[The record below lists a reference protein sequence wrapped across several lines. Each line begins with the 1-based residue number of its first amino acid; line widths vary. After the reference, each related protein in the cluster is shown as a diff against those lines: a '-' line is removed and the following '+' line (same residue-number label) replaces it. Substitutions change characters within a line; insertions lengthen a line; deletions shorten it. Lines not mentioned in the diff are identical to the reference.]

1 MLYCDHQ
8 NDFCSGLRGEI
19 FSISEFPS
27 DGTSYVLCQPH
38 TNLGTDQKEE
48 AEEEE
53 EEEEEEEGGEGG
65 EKMKKQK
72 KKKGVRVGRR

>member
-19 FSISEFPS
+19 LSSSEFPS
-27 DGTSYVLCQPH
+27 DGTSYALCQPH
-38 TNLGTDQKEE
+38 TNLAMDQK
-48 AEEEE
+48 
-53 EEEEEEEGGEGG
+53 
-65 EKMKKQK
+65 KQKK